1 MSLEDALN
9 NSNRH
14 LWVYDNILGLHKKV
28 EQLTDQVAGL
38 AFEVH
43 ALTDALD
50 DLQEQVTEQQGE
62 EYAAQ

>member
-1 MSLEDALN
+1 MSHEDALDN
-9 NSNRH
+9 NKRL
-14 LWVYDNILGLHKKV
+14 LWMYDNILGLHKKM
-28 EQLTDQVAGL
+28 ERLADQVAGL